1 MIQTSIIDK
10 ESRNMDVST
19 RTATYHQG
27 HDYRMEPTLPAEEVE
42 MSAPHN
48 LNSIHKYL
56 HLLTT
61 KQLQLQP
68 RIGRRR
74 VVLR

>member
-1 MIQTSIIDK
+1 
-10 ESRNMDVST
+10 MDVST
-19 RTATYHQG
+19 RTATYHQDQ
-27 HDYRMEPTLPAEEVE
+27 DYRMEANRPAEEVE

-48 LNSIHKYL
+48 LNLIHKYL
-56 HLLTT
+56 QLLTT

-68 RIGRRR
+68 RIGRHR